1 MWVVTKT
8 GRSTHPFREL
18 RNSKCFLIK
27 FDRMGIGMWS
37 IAFDATRFNTK
48 SEARKALNKKYMH
61 ELTIFGDY
69 VKLWKYGVEEIT
81 D

>member
-1 MWVVTKT
+1 
-8 GRSTHPFREL
+8 
-18 RNSKCFLIK
+18 
-27 FDRMGIGMWS
+27 MGIGMWS